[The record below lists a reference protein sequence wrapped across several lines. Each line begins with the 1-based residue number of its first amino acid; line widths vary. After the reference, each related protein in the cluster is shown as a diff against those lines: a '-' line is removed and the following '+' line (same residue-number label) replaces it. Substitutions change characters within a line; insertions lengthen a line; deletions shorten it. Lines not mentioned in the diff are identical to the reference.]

1 MSIGEKI
8 RQQRRLLDM
17 KQEELSRRTGVS
29 LKTIQRWESGERSP
43 RMEEMDKLAEVL
55 NVPSWYF
62 IKVDNDFFGKNEA
75 IPAKENTTQERNTN
89 MAVITLKDGNRV
101 EAPATPEGYAF
112 LERLF
117 LASMGNKVA
126 TV

>member
-1 MSIGEKI
+1 MITGEKI

-17 KQEELSRRTGVS
+17 KQEELSRLVGVS
-29 LKTIQRWESGERSP
+29 LKTVQRWENGERSP
-43 RMEEMDKLAEVL
+43 RVEEMNRLAEALRV
-55 NVPSWYF
+55 S
-62 IKVDNDFFGKNEA
+62 
-75 IPAKENTTQERNTN
+75 PAYLMGTDELAVQSEKSSVSESQRQERNTN
-89 MAVITLKDGNRV
+89 MAVITLDGGRKV

-117 LASMGNKVA
+117 LASMGRTAV